1 MTKAEFWTI
10 SALFS
15 VFTFLYTMA
24 LSVLK
29 QPFTPPPSVQ
39 EATLHLMCADS
50 RKLDSV
56 RNKLYTCSVH
66 RNKHD

>member
-1 MTKAEFWTI
+1 MTIAQYM
-10 SALFS
+10 
-15 VFTFLYTMA
+15 FTSTLVVV
-24 LSVLK
+24 VLAFTLLPK
-29 QPFTPPPSVQ
+29 QPSTPPPSIQ